1 MCGILTCGT
10 NTHLI
15 YSYDPLAPSVCL
27 VCLLLFICIYFGRII
42 GRRYKQ
48 IQQIIK
54 DVILNMLFDT
64 EFLKRYISQQ
74 LQKTSTSLQIKD
86 SIESALSS
94 VEAGRCVAD
103 HLDQVYRE
111 PEGYDLEQL
120 GLTRQQVH
128 SVIKPFVLGLCA
140 ESAPLVM
147 QELSDGTEVSNEVA
161 LLHCNCLRIAQWGPC
176 VWQTRNCL
184 KISCVSI

>member
-1 MCGILTCGT
+1 
-10 NTHLI
+10 
-15 YSYDPLAPSVCL
+15 
-27 VCLLLFICIYFGRII
+27 
-42 GRRYKQ
+42 
-48 IQQIIK
+48 
-54 DVILNMLFDT
+54 MLFDT

-103 HLDQVYRE
+103 HLDQVYCE

-147 QELSDGTEVSNEVA
+147 QELSDGTEVSNEVV

-176 VWQTRNCL
+176 V
-184 KISCVSI
+184 